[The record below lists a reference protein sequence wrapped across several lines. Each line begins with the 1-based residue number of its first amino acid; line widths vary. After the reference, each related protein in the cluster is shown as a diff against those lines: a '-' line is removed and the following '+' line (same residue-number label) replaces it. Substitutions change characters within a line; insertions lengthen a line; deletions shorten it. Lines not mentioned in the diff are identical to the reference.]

1 MYLYSGNLK
10 NISIKKLK
18 KMKNT
23 IITFVLFLPGIFV
36 AQTSVNSAGGNATG
50 GGYAYSYSIGQVV
63 YSSYQDNAFSLS
75 EGVQQQYAVDDNG
88 VMENFSELGLSV
100 FPNPFIETF
109 TITISGETPEAYEFQ
124 LMDANGKLIEH
135 GRLTGKETLIK
146 TEQLPTAN
154 YYLSLYSRERKSSV
168 TYKLIKF

>member
-1 MYLYSGNLK
+1 
-10 NISIKKLK
+10 
-18 KMKNT
+18 MKNNV
-23 IITFVLFLPGIFV
+23 IYILFLLPGFLL
-36 AQTSVNSAGGNATG
+36 AQESINSSGGEASG
-50 GGYAYSYSIGQVV
+50 GGYLFSYSIGQVV
-63 YSSYQDNAFSLS
+63 SSSFGDNAVSLAQ
-75 EGVQQQYAVDDNG
+75 GVQQQYVEEDNG
-88 VMENFSELGLSV
+88 VMENFSDLGLSV

-109 TITISGETPEAYEFQ
+109 TITFPGETPEAYEFQ

-154 YYLSLYSRERKSSV
+154 YYLSLNSGERKSTV

>member
-1 MYLYSGNLK
+1 
-10 NISIKKLK
+10 
-18 KMKNT
+18 MKNKLLF
-23 IITFVLFLPGIFV
+23 ILFHLPGLFL
-36 AQTSVNSAGGNATG
+36 AQESINSSGGEASG
-50 GGYAYSYSIGQVV
+50 GGYLFSYSIGQVV
-63 YSSYQDNAFSLS
+63 YSSFGDNSFSLAQ
-75 EGVQQQYAVDDNG
+75 GVQQQYVEEDTG
-88 VMENFSELGLSV
+88 VMENFSDLGLNV

-109 TITISGETPEAYEFQ
+109 TIAFAGETPEAYEFQ

-154 YYLSLYSRERKSSV
+154 YYLSLYSGVSKATV